1 MEQLMRPLAVFL
13 MVLFANLMIITYV
26 PGISLALLR

>member
-1 MEQLMRPLAVFL
+1 MRPLAVFL
-13 MVLFANLMIITYV
+13 TVLIANLMIITYV